1 MGVSFTVNY
10 TCYCYQVL
18 EQGYVVFT
26 TCICGALSS
35 APVVRVMVLARS
47 AAKLE
52 RQKQL
57 QRILQRDP
65 FVTDETLA
73 KILNVSV
80 QTVRLD
86 RLELGIP
93 ELRERTKSLAET
105 THAQIRS
112 LSGKEVIG
120 ELTEVELE
128 RFGTSILVTN
138 EDMGFAKTGIVRGHV
153 VFAQGNSLAVALVD
167 APVALT
173 AKAEVR
179 FLRPVYVGDRVFARA
194 EVVSGSNGRFEV
206 RVESRVDDQVVFQ
219 GDFFVVGLDAPP
231 KRGGNSD
238 GR

>member
-1 MGVSFTVNY
+1 M
-10 TCYCYQVL
+10 
-18 EQGYVVFT
+18 
-26 TCICGALSS
+26 SS
-35 APVVRVMVLARS
+35 APVTRVRGLAKS
-47 AAKLE
+47 AAKVE

-57 QRILQRDP
+57 QRILEQDP
-65 FVTDETLA
+65 FVTDEALA
-73 KILNVSV
+73 KVLHVSV

-93 ELRERTKSLAET
+93 ELRERTKNLAET

-153 VFAQGNSLAVALVD
+153 VFAQGNSLAVALIN

-173 AKAEVR
+173 ARAEVR
-179 FLRPVYVGDRVFARA
+179 FLRPVYVGDRLFARA
-194 EVVSGSNGRFEV
+194 EVVNGSNGRFQV
-206 RVESRVDDQVVFQ
+206 RVESRVDDHVVFQ
-219 GDFFVVGLDAPP
+219 GDFFVVGLEAPP
-231 KRGGNSD
+231 KESGSSSR
-238 GR
+238 R